1 VHDDISKKKLLVS
14 NVSVAEVNSSKIKY
28 LCSQSS
34 IEVSFS
40 DISENFTKALKSS
53 DLKYVG
59 LIEFCGWLQL
69 YKLTLNEF
77 FWKKYESVIISVVLL
92 SLFSWQP
99 KRKTKIHNCK
109 KILIMF

>member
-59 LIEFCGWLQL
+59 LIEFCG
-69 YKLTLNEF
+69 
-77 FWKKYESVIISVVLL
+77 
-92 SLFSWQP
+92 
-99 KRKTKIHNCK
+99 
-109 KILIMF
+109 